1 MTPALLVPLLL
12 SIPPFQNEA
21 EYRYINPTT
30 PAPMAAA
37 IRGASCQFCH
47 APGRDRTQRNEFG
60 DALSQYLDKD
70 RFPQARLKADPKGV
84 AREIEAALEVAE
96 AEKASDGKTFL
107 QRLAEGRL
115 PSP

>member
-1 MTPALLVPLLL
+1 
-12 SIPPFQNEA
+12 
-21 EYRYINPTT
+21 
-30 PAPMAAA
+30 
-37 IRGASCQFCH
+37 
-47 APGRDRTQRNEFG
+47 
-60 DALSQYLDKD
+60 
-70 RFPQARLKADPKGV
+70 V